1 MTSIRYELV
10 LKKKFDLFANLRF
23 RWNQPPLVLL
33 ILHLNQLNC
42 KKNPKLISQSGAIL
56 LAATDWGSLHN
67 QISTTHTHSP
77 NLEGITRLFTIPCV
91 PFDSV

>member
-1 MTSIRYELV
+1 MESTSIGSTTSPSQSARL
-10 LKKKFDLFANLRF
+10 
-23 RWNQPPLVLL
+23 Q
-33 ILHLNQLNC
+33 
-42 KKNPKLISQSGAIL
+42 KNPKLISRSGAIL